1 MLQNVS
7 NFYSV
12 DRNSAFFK
20 AFFILSTRFHINF
33 IVTIIIKILDL
44 KGEVTNLDEETPPT
58 IIITK
63 TAKADYPIHEL
74 IAKRWS
80 ARAFS
85 TRPVEKS
92 KLLSILEAA
101 RWAPSSRNEQP
112 WRYIIFTNDNPEK
125 LKNAQSVLKDINN
138 YAKRAPILICAIT
151 KKTYSDNGNY
161 NRLHFHDL
169 GAANENMF
177 LESFNQGLIMHE
189 MGGFHVQRARE
200 VFNIPEDFEV
210 GIMIAIGYQDTHDIL
225 PESLR
230 QKACIP
236 RERKLL
242 SEIAF
247 LEELGNGIS

>member
-1 MLQNVS
+1 VS
-7 NFYSV
+7 NNQEEEKS
-12 DRNSAFFK
+12 S
-20 AFFILSTRFHINF
+20 STSSLAA
-33 IVTIIIKILDL
+33 T
-44 KGEVTNLDEETPPT
+44 
-58 IIITK
+58 IITK
-63 TAKADYPIHEL
+63 PAKTDHPINEL

-85 TRPVEKS
+85 TRPVERL
-92 KLLSILEAA
+92 KLLSVLEAA

-112 WRYIIFTNDNPEK
+112 WRYIVFTNDNPDK
-125 LKNAQSVLKDINN
+125 LKKAQSVLKDINN
-138 YAKRAPILICAIT
+138 YAKRAPVLICAIT

-177 LESFNQGLIMHE
+177 LEAFNQGLIMHE
-189 MGGFHVQRARE
+189 MGGFDVQKARE

-210 GIMIAIGYQDTHDIL
+210 GIMIAIGYQDIHQVL

-230 QKACIP
+230 QKAHLP
-236 RERKLL
+236 RERKPL

-247 LEELGNGIS
+247 LEELGNGIMS

>member
-1 MLQNVS
+1 MSSRKNLIS
-7 NFYSV
+7 KKALTNF
-12 DRNSAFFK
+12 
-20 AFFILSTRFHINF
+20 
-33 IVTIIIKILDL
+33 
-44 KGEVTNLDEETPPT
+44 
-58 IIITK
+58 
-63 TAKADYPIHEL
+63 PIHEI

-85 TRPVEKS
+85 TKPVEKS

-112 WRYIIFTNDNPEK
+112 WRYIIFTDANRNEMDK
-125 LKNAQSVLKDINN
+125 ARSVLLEIND

-151 KKTYSDNGNY
+151 KKTYTDTGVY

-189 MGGFHVQRARE
+189 MGGFDREKARK
-200 VFNIPEDFEV
+200 VFDVPDDYEV
-210 GIMIAIGYQDTHDIL
+210 GIMIAIGYQDSHEIL
-225 PESLR
+225 PKRFKE
-230 QKACIP
+230 KADLP
-236 RERKLL
+236 RERKPL

-247 LEELGNGIS
+247 LEKIENGII